1 MNKLM
6 QIIMKHHGEEAKT
19 NNIIISTNALD
30 EYGNIIDKRIE
41 KDVNLKVERL
51 YAYNRL
57 LYARWQ
63 VKELQL
69 YKRKIAEVNAALEQ
83 DDIER
88 VIDAMYFDE
97 RREIA
102 QDPRDEEL
110 ERELERYK
118 SNNNIDI
125 PSSIM
130 RTPEE
135 EKAEARKIY
144 QEKGIIGFQKLVRL
158 YLEICMHSKS
168 IDELLQ
174 KAEDELDRVEDIVNS
189 NSPDDPA
196 RHLYLTGA
204 GKFKWELKKTILRI
218 DYGIDWKTPAERCPD
233 IIVE

>member
-6 QIIMKHHGEEAKT
+6 QIIMKHHGKEAKT
-19 NNIIISTNALD
+19 NNIISTNALD

-51 YAYNRL
+51 YAYDRL

-63 VKELQL
+63 VKKLQL

-125 PSSIM
+125 PSFIM

-135 EKAEARKIY
+135 KKAEARKIY

-158 YLEICMHSKS
+158 ELEIWMHSKS

-189 NSPDDPA
+189 NSPDDPG

-204 GKFKWELKKTILRI
+204 SQFKWELKKTILRI